1 MVVLWLPR
9 TAIVKFKM
17 QSWSP
22 YFVRCIRNRRRFK
35 EIQTANFTHNWIPTA
50 KVTGRFNSDSVR
62 YRNFIRNSRRR
73 DPRAFGHLASFVRL
87 AVGAF
92 RKLSRGGK
100 GEVLGWGRRRRRFRI
115 HVMARTAPPPTTALP
130 PGHFSDSR
138 ASHPRAI
145 SFLCPKSKGSPD
157 SVSAGILN
165 SLFTLL
171 VPRKLQNL
179 ENF

>member
-9 TAIVKFKM
+9 TAIVRFKM
-17 QSWSP
+17 QSWSS

-73 DPRAFGHLASFVRL
+73 DPRAFGHLVSFVRL

-100 GEVLGWGRRRRRFRI
+100 GRSWGGEDGDDVLEFTWWRARLRHRRPLFLPDILATPVLRIHERFRFF
-115 HVMARTAPPPTTALP
+115 ALNLKALRILYLP
-130 PGHFSDSR
+130 
-138 ASHPRAI
+138 
-145 SFLCPKSKGSPD
+145 
-157 SVSAGILN
+157 VS
-165 SLFTLL
+165 
-171 VPRKLQNL
+171 
-179 ENF
+179 